1 MRTTAV
7 ISMLAALLLCAV
19 ACSSRGDV
27 EALRRAETIL
37 EDHPDSALA
46 LLDAIDPAALRDP
59 DLAALHTLLHLRV
72 RDKLGYNIGVDTGA
86 RHVIARL
93 AHDGNP
99 RHELLVSYYD
109 SRFNMELHNYAGSI
123 LAAKRAYDQ
132 AAAMDS
138 DHFWMGMAARNI
150 SDAYNATSNSTE
162 ELDYARLE
170 YYHFAAAG
178 CQPHLNYAIQDL
190 ARAHVSHSEYDRAI
204 DLCRGLLDS
213 ARVSKD
219 NYLAAQCFRTIGNA
233 YLSQGKYSAAAEALL
248 NIEPYYATYIDSA
261 HIGLCYLKIGE
272 DSQARKLSSLISQ
285 QDDMGPL
292 WLAYEIAKKEN
303 PATALTYIER
313 MDSLLNEVFIIR
325 LHENFTGAIVNSY
338 QAESA
343 IKSAALSA
351 SRFRNVALSVIL
363 LAVIIMGYI
372 FVRHQRY
379 RHKQIE
385 ESHLAAARQIQEAF
399 ESEKNINHELIGS
412 KFEIFNNLCQL
423 VYEGGDTPA
432 TRRKISTTIT
442 TLIKGLSDDGEAML
456 EVSRHIDKYHAD
468 IFTRF
473 SCDFPNLKKEDYR
486 LFAFSILGFSG
497 NTIALLMKVEKVSAI
512 YDRKRRLKDRIKTS
526 DCISKQDYLDAL

>member
-1 MRTTAV
+1 MRTTAI
-7 ISMLAALLLCAV
+7 ISILAALLLSLI
-19 ACSSRGDV
+19 ACSPRGDV
-27 EALRRAETIL
+27 EALHRAEAIL
-37 EDHPDSALA
+37 ENHPDSALA
-46 LLDAIDPAALRDP
+46 LLDSIDPAALRDP

-150 SDAYNATSNSTE
+150 SDAYNTTSNSTE
-162 ELDYARLE
+162 ELEYARLE

-204 DLCRGLLDS
+204 DLCRGLLDF

-233 YLSQGKYSAAAEALL
+233 YLSQGKYTAAAEALL
-248 NIEPYYATYIDSA
+248 DIEPCYATYTDSA
-261 HIGLCYLKIGE
+261 HIGLCYLRIGKE
-272 DSQARKLSSLISQ
+272 IQARELLGYISQ
-285 QDDMGPL
+285 KEDMGPL
-292 WLAYEIAKKEN
+292 WLAYEIAKKDD
-303 PATALTYIER
+303 PATALMYIER
-313 MDSLLNEVFIIR
+313 MDSLLNEQFIIR

-338 QAESA
+338 RAESA
-343 IKSAALSA
+343 LKSAALSA

-363 LAVIIMGYI
+363 FAVIIMGYI

-379 RHKQIE
+379 RHRQIE
-385 ESHLAAARQIQEAF
+385 ESHMAAARQIQEAF
-399 ESEKNINHELIGS
+399 ESEKHITQKLRGG
-412 KFEIFNNLCQL
+412 KYEIFNNLCQL
-423 VYEGGDTPA
+423 VYEGGDSPA

-442 TLIKGLSDDGEAML
+442 TLIKDLSEDGDSMR
-456 EVSRHIDKYHAD
+456 EVLDYVNKYYGG
-468 IFTRF
+468 IYTRF
-473 SCDFPNLKKEDYR
+473 IQDFPNFKKEDYR
-486 LFAFSILGFSG
+486 LFAFSVLGLSG
-497 NTIALLMKVEKVSAI
+497 NTIALLLKVEKVSVI
-512 YDRKRRLKDRIKTS
+512 YERRRRIKDRIKTS
-526 DCISKQDYLDAL
+526 EVVAKQDYLDVF